1 MSGAYGSIGVLVVGV
16 LAIVLLRLPGM
27 IRSVGAGALGRLA
40 GRVTLREAAGR
51 SAP

>member
-40 GRVTLREAAGR
+40 RPERRDAALAR
-51 SAP
+51 SLA